1 MTSTLTFYDS
11 AFPPAVP
18 PPTDGVCI
26 YIGGDTIHVWTP
38 EEIGMQPARYRLPV
52 FVRSNPLGIA
62 GVAPDV
68 NAALTHLAAIKAPRG
83 ILVAFDLETAADK
96 TYIAGIYTGLLA
108 AGYQLI
114 VYGSQ
119 STVMGNDNPDG
130 LYFGADWTN
139 QPHLAHGNVM
149 TQWVSFSGYDLDL
162 AESTLPFWDTQ
173 AKPPRPPVNPKP
185 APSPVPAWQEAML
198 NKLPTLSEG
207 AEDKA
212 GEVFFVHRAQ
222 ALVHLYGQITGLADA
237 ASQMVTGNY
246 ESATAACVR
255 AVQGHVGI
263 TADGIVGPQTW
274 SVLVTGSAS

>member
-1 MTSTLTFYDS
+1 VADLVMFDAIDLNQIPVGPAAVGAYVNGLWPTAETAPARFPHARILTIAVSPDHDAEALDVETGDAKPHDAPAWYERQKPRVQRPCLYASVDLMQAEVIPVLQAAGIPRADVRLWTAHYAGKHICGPLTCGEISTDADGTQWTDQ
-11 AFPPAVP
+11 AFGRDLDQSLLLADFFGTPPA
-18 PPTDGVCI
+18 
-26 YIGGDTIHVWTP
+26 
-38 EEIGMQPARYRLPV
+38 
-52 FVRSNPLGIA
+52 
-62 GVAPDV
+62 
-68 NAALTHLAAIKAPRG
+68 
-83 ILVAFDLETAADK
+83 
-96 TYIAGIYTGLLA
+96 
-108 AGYQLI
+108 
-114 VYGSQ
+114 
-119 STVMGNDNPDG
+119 
-130 LYFGADWTN
+130 
-139 QPHLAHGNVM
+139 
-149 TQWVSFSGYDLDL
+149 
-162 AESTLPFWDTQ
+162 
-173 AKPPRPPVNPKP
+173 PKP

-263 TADGIVGPQTW
+263 TADGVVGPQTW